1 MNPIVQMRNV
11 DKFFGTAHILREL
24 NLDVAKGEVLVI
36 IGASGSGKST
46 LIRCVNGLEVFQRGR
61 SLSTDVNCHARQTGS
76 LAKRNDWQAF
86 ASVLAWCSS
95 SSIFSPQNGAGEHL
109 SRADASSSEDASRG
123 GSHRPSALGPCRPGG
138 SCGEVPRQLSGGQ
151 QQRVAIAR
159 ALAMEPEVMLFDEPT
174 SALDPEM
181 VGEVLDVMRE
191 LAAEGMTMMIVTHE
205 MGFAREVANRVVF
218 IDCGKVL
225 EEGSPAE
232 IFDSPRE
239 ERTRCF
245 LGRVLKH

>member
-46 LIRCVNGLEVFQRGR
+46 LIRCVNGLEVFQKGR

-95 SSIFSPQNGAGEHL
+95 SSIFFPTKRCWRTSVSRRCEFVRRRKQRRKSSPV
-109 SRADASSSEDASRG
+109 
-123 GSHRPSALGPCRPGG
+123 GSWT
-138 SCGEVPRQLSGGQ
+138 V
-151 QQRVAIAR
+151 
-159 ALAMEPEVMLFDEPT
+159 
-174 SALDPEM
+174 
-181 VGEVLDVMRE
+181 
-191 LAAEGMTMMIVTHE
+191 
-205 MGFAREVANRVVF
+205 
-218 IDCGKVL
+218 
-225 EEGSPAE
+225 
-232 IFDSPRE
+232 
-239 ERTRCF
+239 
-245 LGRVLKH
+245 